1 VQPETEVSPST
12 VVPSVKILALK
23 VDFGVLEE
31 VKMLANILRCF
42 PNVAKLHIE
51 VTFSVPGTF
60 SQSVDWHPYA
70 QLIFSQVIELL
81 L

>member
-1 VQPETEVSPST
+1 LQLDTVVSPST

-51 VTFSVPGTF
+51 VTFQYTAHSVSWSIGIHML
-60 SQSVDWHPYA
+60 SGD
-70 QLIFSQVIELL
+70 
-81 L
+81 